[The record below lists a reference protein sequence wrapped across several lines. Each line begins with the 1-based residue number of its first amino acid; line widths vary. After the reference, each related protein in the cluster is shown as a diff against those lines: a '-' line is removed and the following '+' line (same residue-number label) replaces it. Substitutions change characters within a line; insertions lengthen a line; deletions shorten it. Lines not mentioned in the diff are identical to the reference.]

1 MPYSSVAQ
9 IQGEFRSLSIGSST
23 AITTAETEEFI
34 AEADALIDSKVG
46 LRYLV
51 PISSVNS
58 PKSFLI
64 MRMISRK
71 LVSYRIKDILE
82 VKGSAEPQT
91 NQVVRGDLS
100 RKDLLQM
107 LEDIAKG
114 KMILEDATVASTS
127 QGLSSFAVENCEEQF
142 FKKNTDQW

>member
-1 MPYSSVAQ
+1 MAYSTSAQ
-9 IQGEFRSLSIGSST
+9 IQGEFRSISFGADT
-23 AITTAETEEFI
+23 AITTSEVSEFI

-51 PISSVNS
+51 PIDSGDS
-58 PKSFLI
+58 PKAFLI

-71 LVSYRIKDILE
+71 LVAYRIKDILA
-82 VKGSAEPQT
+82 VKDAVDPQT
-91 NQVVRGDLS
+91 NQNVRGDLS

-114 KMILEDATVASTS
+114 KMILEDATVASTQ